1 MEGGFL
7 IIIRLKSLYIFTFKG
22 NVRYISMK
30 CICNVQIMSKKG
42 VIYVYEMKRR
52 KGNGY
57 VTQTYELNRIDYMI
71 LESLYVGGCKD
82 RFHGMTITEISDDYE
97 GSLGKRTTVWK
108 KMQKLVSNGYL
119 AKGILDDH
127 ADTYYLL
134 DKSIK
139 IIEELK
145 EEKKNEFER
154 EM

>member
-1 MEGGFL
+1 M
-7 IIIRLKSLYIFTFKG
+7 
-22 NVRYISMK
+22 
-30 CICNVQIMSKKG
+30 
-42 VIYVYEMKRR
+42 YEMKRR

-82 RFHGMTITEISDDYE
+82 RFHGMTITEILDDYE

-127 ADTYYLL
+127 ADTYYLTE
-134 DKSIK
+134 KSTK
-139 IIEELK
+139 IIESLK
-145 EEKKNEFER
+145 EEKE
-154 EM
+154 